1 MTSRELASVI
11 EQSAGRIIT
20 VTFRKNDG
28 STRVINGKTGVKFE
42 LKGGPS
48 YVDYNRYVLIFDLSK
63 RGYRSIN
70 RDSIIEV
77 KYDKK
82 VWNSQT
88 PSLK

>member
-11 EQSAGRIIT
+11 EQSAGRILT

-28 STRVINGKTGVKFE
+28 STRVINGKIGVKFD

-48 YVDYNRYVLIFDLSK
+48 YVDYNRYVLIFDLGK
-63 RGYRSIN
+63 KGYRSIN

>member
-11 EQSAGRIIT
+11 DQSAGRIIT

-28 STRVINGKTGVKFE
+28 STRVINGKTGVKFD

-48 YVDYNRYVLIFDLSK
+48 LVDYNRYVLIFDLSK